1 MPDHDEREQDDSDT
15 LDMEE
20 KTKRLMEEAISD
32 DISEKSPT
40 EIPVTTA
47 AESIDETFQRIQAR
61 IEDLLSAI
69 EDSVKLVEPELN
81 EKLEATLERLNL
93 RLKGAGL
100 GVFVTTATKMADE
113 ELRRGMSAEGLLSP
127 ILGAIGESRSEVED
141 IVMKAG
147 RGASRNVGES
157 TGSLQAKIVQMYATL
172 NEHEKQL
179 DVTRAELKR
188 WRERA
193 NELQDL
199 VKSRD
204 ETMERS
210 VEVLEQMRTAR
221 AELEHLNEAHEQAI
235 STLKGEL
242 SQAQSQIEQQQNLL
256 DKQGSIEEIAQD
268 YETKLVELSEA
279 QGQLAK
285 ALERLAQ
292 REGSVE
298 SLKAEIQTLRE
309 NNANLESKMRLMTE
323 EVATLRGVKESDQ
336 AETESLEVQLNE
348 LKSRWENLYQVAEDE
363 PAFRAYFM
371 IADKKFTWLPLSH
384 LSQALGV
391 PTVLLKRDLQ
401 KFIDVGLVEIEG
413 DRVRPLSISKPT
425 TKPEDADESDATGS
439 DDNTNE

>member
-1 MPDHDEREQDDSDT
+1 MPDQKERERDDSDPS
-15 LDMEE
+15 DIEE
-20 KTKRLMEEAISD
+20 KTKRLMENAIGD
-32 DISEKSPT
+32 NISKKSLT

-61 IEDLLSAI
+61 IEDLLSSI
-69 EDSVKLVEPELN
+69 EDSVRIVEPELT
-81 EKLEATLERLNL
+81 EKLEATLERLNW
-93 RLKGAGL
+93 RLKGAGF

-127 ILGAIGESRSEVED
+127 ILNAIGESRSEVED

-147 RGASRNVGES
+147 RGAMRNVGES

-179 DVTRAELKR
+179 DVTRADLNR

-204 ETMERS
+204 ETMDRS

-221 AELEHLNEAHEQAI
+221 TELERLNEVHEQTI

-242 SQAQSQIEQQQNLL
+242 SQTQSQIEQQKELL
-256 DKQGSIEEIAQD
+256 DKQGSFEEIAQD

-279 QGQLAK
+279 QGQLAE
-285 ALERLAQ
+285 AQERLAQ
-292 REGSVE
+292 REDTVQ
-298 SLKAEIQTLRE
+298 SLKSEVHTLRE
-309 NNANLESKMRLMTE
+309 SNTNLESQMSSIAE
-323 EVATLRGVKESDQ
+323 ESAALRGVKESDQ
-336 AETESLEVQLNE
+336 SELESLRAHLDE
-348 LKSRWENLYQVAEDE
+348 LKARWENLYQVAEDE

-384 LSQALGV
+384 LSQALGI

-401 KFIDVGLVEIEG
+401 KFVDAGLVEIEG
-413 DRVRPLSISKPT
+413 DRVRPLSMSELAAT
-425 TKPEDADESDATGS
+425 SEDADKSDATES
-439 DDNTNE
+439 KDNASE

>member
-1 MPDHDEREQDDSDT
+1 MPSGEERDKDNSDP

-20 KTKRLMEEAISD
+20 KTQRLMEDAMSD
-32 DISEKSPT
+32 DISEKAPK

-47 AESIDETFQRIQAR
+47 AESIDETFQRIQVR
-61 IEDLLSAI
+61 VEDLLSSI

-81 EKLEATLERLNL
+81 EKLEATLERLNW

-100 GVFVTTATKMADE
+100 GVFVTTATKMANE

-127 ILGAIGESRSEVED
+127 ILGAISESRNEVED

-147 RGASRNVGES
+147 RGAVRNVGES

-210 VEVLEQMRTAR
+210 VEVLEQMRMAR
-221 AELEHLNEAHEQAI
+221 AELERSNEAHEQTI

-242 SQAQSQIEQQQNLL
+242 SQAQSQIEQQKELL
-256 DKQGSIEEIAQD
+256 DKQGSFEEIAQD

-279 QGQLAK
+279 QGQLAE
-285 ALERLAQ
+285 AHERLAQ
-292 REGSVE
+292 REDNVGSLKSEVQMLRESNTNLESQMSSITEEAASLRGTKQSDQSEME
-298 SLKAEIQTLRE
+298 SLK
-309 NNANLESKMRLMTE
+309 S
-323 EVATLRGVKESDQ
+323 
-336 AETESLEVQLNE
+336 QLNE
-348 LKSRWENLYQVAEDE
+348 LKARWENLYQVAEDE

-371 IADKKFTWLPLSH
+371 IADKQYTWLPLSH
-384 LSQALGV
+384 LSQAFGI

-401 KFIDVGLVEIEG
+401 KFVDAGLVEIEG
-413 DRVRPLSISKPT
+413 DRVRPLSMSELAPS
-425 TKPEDADESDATGS
+425 PEDADESDATGS
-439 DDNTNE
+439 EDKTNE

>member
-1 MPDHDEREQDDSDT
+1 MPGQEERERDDSDSS
-15 LDMEE
+15 DMEKE
-20 KTKRLMEEAISD
+20 TQRLMEAALSN
-32 DISEKSPT
+32 DISENSSE

-47 AESIDETFQRIQAR
+47 AESIDETFQRIQVR
-61 IEDLLSAI
+61 IEDLFSSI
-69 EDSVKLVEPELN
+69 EDGVRLVEPELN
-81 EKLEATLERLNL
+81 EKLEATLERLTG

-127 ILGAIGESRSEVED
+127 ILGAISESRSEVED

-147 RGASRNVGES
+147 RGAVRNVGES

-179 DVTRAELKR
+179 DVTSAELKR

-221 AELEHLNEAHEQAI
+221 AELEGLNEAHEQTI

-242 SQAQSQIEQQQNLL
+242 SQTQSQIEQQKELL
-256 DKQGSIEEIAQD
+256 DKQGSFEEIAQD
-268 YETKLVELSEA
+268 YETKLVELAEA
-279 QGQLAK
+279 QGQLAE
-285 ALERLAQ
+285 AHERLTQ
-292 REGSVE
+292 REDDVE

-309 NNANLESKMRLMTE
+309 SNTNLESQMSSITE
-323 EVATLRGVKESDQ
+323 EAASLRGVKQSDQ
-336 AETESLEVQLNE
+336 SELESLKAQLDE
-348 LKSRWENLYQVAEDE
+348 LKARWENLYKVAEDE

-371 IADKKFTWLPLSH
+371 IADKQFTWLPLSH
-384 LSQALGV
+384 LSQALGI

-401 KFIDVGLVEIEG
+401 KFVDAGLVEIEG
-413 DRVRPLSISKPT
+413 DIVRPLSMSELAAKP
-425 TKPEDADESDATGS
+425 KDEDKSDVTGS
-439 DDNTNE
+439 EDNTSE

>member
-1 MPDHDEREQDDSDT
+1 MPGQEERERDDSDSS
-15 LDMEE
+15 DMEKE
-20 KTKRLMEEAISD
+20 TQRLMEAALSN
-32 DISEKSPT
+32 DISENSSE

-47 AESIDETFQRIQAR
+47 AESIDETFQRIQVR
-61 IEDLLSAI
+61 IEDLFSSI
-69 EDSVKLVEPELN
+69 EDGVRLVEPELN
-81 EKLEATLERLNL
+81 EKLEATLERLTG

-127 ILGAIGESRSEVED
+127 ILGAISESRSEVED

-147 RGASRNVGES
+147 RGAVRNVGES

-179 DVTRAELKR
+179 DVTSAELKR

-221 AELEHLNEAHEQAI
+221 AELEGLNEAHEQTI

-242 SQAQSQIEQQQNLL
+242 SQTQSQIEQQKELL
-256 DKQGSIEEIAQD
+256 DKQGSFEEIAQD
-268 YETKLVELSEA
+268 YETKLVELAEA
-279 QGQLAK
+279 QGQLAE
-285 ALERLAQ
+285 AHERLTQ
-292 REGSVE
+292 REDDVE

-309 NNANLESKMRLMTE
+309 SNTNLESQMSSITE
-323 EVATLRGVKESDQ
+323 EAASLRGVKQSDQ
-336 AETESLEVQLNE
+336 SELESLKAQLDE
-348 LKSRWENLYQVAEDE
+348 LKARWENLYKVAEDE

-371 IADKKFTWLPLSH
+371 IADKQFTWLPLSH
-384 LSQALGV
+384 LSQALGI

-401 KFIDVGLVEIEG
+401 KFVDAGLVEIEG
-413 DRVRPLSISKPT
+413 DRVRPLSMSELAAKP
-425 TKPEDADESDATGS
+425 KDEDKSDVTGS
-439 DDNTNE
+439 EDNTSE

>member
-1 MPDHDEREQDDSDT
+1 
-15 LDMEE
+15 MEKE
-20 KTKRLMEEAISD
+20 TQRLMEDVMSD
-32 DISEKSPT
+32 DISDKSPV
-40 EIPVTTA
+40 EIPVTTT
-47 AESIDETFQRIQAR
+47 AESIDETFQRIQVR
-61 IEDLLSAI
+61 IEDLLSSI

-81 EKLEATLERLNL
+81 EKLEATLERLNS

-100 GVFVTTATKMADE
+100 GVFVTTATKMADK

-127 ILGAIGESRSEVED
+127 ILDAIGESRSEVED

-147 RGASRNVGES
+147 RGAVRNVGES

-210 VEVLEQMRTAR
+210 VEVLEQMRTSR
-221 AELEHLNEAHEQAI
+221 AELERLNEAHEQTI

-242 SQAQSQIEQQQNLL
+242 SQTQSQIEQQKELL
-256 DKQGSIEEIAQD
+256 DKQGSFEDIAQD

-285 ALERLAQ
+285 AHERLAQ
-292 REGSVE
+292 REDTVE
-298 SLKAEIQTLRE
+298 SLKIEVQMLRE
-309 NNANLESKMRLMTE
+309 SNSNLESQMSSITE
-323 EVATLRGVKESDQ
+323 EAAALRGVKKSDQ
-336 AETESLEVQLNE
+336 AELESLKAQLDE
-348 LKSRWENLYQVAEDE
+348 LKARWENLYQVAEDE

-391 PTVLLKRDLQ
+391 PTVLLKRNLQ
-401 KFIDVGLVEIEG
+401 KFADAGLVEIEG
-413 DRVRPLSISKPT
+413 DRVRPLSMSEVA
-425 TKPEDADESDATGS
+425 TKPEDADKSDATGS
-439 DDNTNE
+439 KDNTNE

>member
-1 MPDHDEREQDDSDT
+1 MPSGEERDRNDSGPS
-15 LDMEE
+15 DMEE
-20 KTKRLMEEAISD
+20 KTQRLMEEAMSD
-32 DISEKSPT
+32 DISEKPPE

-47 AESIDETFQRIQAR
+47 AESIDETFQRIQVR
-61 IEDLLSAI
+61 VEDLLSSI

-81 EKLEATLERLNL
+81 EKLEATLERLNW

-100 GVFVTTATKMADE
+100 GVFVTTATKMANE

-127 ILGAIGESRSEVED
+127 ILDAISESRSEVED

-147 RGASRNVGES
+147 RGAVRNVGES

-221 AELEHLNEAHEQAI
+221 AELERSNEAHEQTI
-235 STLKGEL
+235 STMKGEL
-242 SQAQSQIEQQQNLL
+242 SQAQSQIEQQKELL
-256 DKQGSIEEIAQD
+256 DKQGSFEEIAQD

-279 QGQLAK
+279 QGQLAE
-285 ALERLAQ
+285 AHERLAQ
-292 REGSVE
+292 REDTVE
-298 SLKAEIQTLRE
+298 SLKVDVQMLRAS
-309 NNANLESKMRLMTE
+309 NSNLESQMSSIAE
-323 EVATLRGVKESDQ
+323 EAAALRGVKKSDQ
-336 AETESLEVQLNE
+336 AEQESLAAQLDE
-348 LKSRWENLYQVAEDE
+348 LKARWENLYQVAEDE

-371 IADKKFTWLPLSH
+371 IADKKYSWLPLSH
-384 LSQALGV
+384 LSQALGI
-391 PTVLLKRDLQ
+391 PTVLLKRNLQ
-401 KFIDVGLVEIEG
+401 KFVDAGLVEIEG
-413 DRVRPLSISKPT
+413 DRVRPLSMSKLAV
-425 TKPEDADESDATGS
+425 KPEDADKSDATS
-439 DDNTNE
+439 SEENTSE

>member
-1 MPDHDEREQDDSDT
+1 MPNREERGRNDSDPSEI
-15 LDMEE
+15 EE
-20 KTKRLMEEAISD
+20 ETQRLIEAAISD
-32 DISEKSPT
+32 DISEKSRE

-47 AESIDETFQRIQAR
+47 AESIDETFQRIQVR
-61 IEDLLSAI
+61 IEDLLSSI
-69 EDSVKLVEPELN
+69 EDGVRLVEPELN
-81 EKLEATLERLNL
+81 EKLEATLERLNR

-127 ILGAIGESRSEVED
+127 ILGAISESRSEVED
-141 IVMKAG
+141 IMTKAG
-147 RGASRNVGES
+147 RGAVRNVGES

-172 NEHEKQL
+172 NEREKQL
-179 DVTRAELKR
+179 DVTRADLKR

-193 NELQDL
+193 NELQNL

-204 ETMERS
+204 ETMERY
-210 VEVLEQMRTAR
+210 VEVMEQMRTAR
-221 AELEHLNEAHEQAI
+221 AELEGLNEAHEQTI

-242 SQAQSQIEQQQNLL
+242 SQAQSQIEQQKRLL
-256 DKQGSIEEIAQD
+256 DKQGVSEEIAQD

-279 QGQLAK
+279 QGQLAE

-292 REGSVE
+292 REGSLE

-309 NNANLESKMRLMTE
+309 NNTNLESKTSLMTE
-323 EVATLRGVKESDQ
+323 EVAALRGVKESDQ
-336 AETESLEVQLNE
+336 AEIESLEVQLNE

-401 KFIDVGLVEIEG
+401 KFVDVGLVEIEG
-413 DRVRPLSISKPT
+413 DRVRPLSMSKPT
-425 TKPEDADESDATGS
+425 AKLEDADESDATGS
-439 DDNTNE
+439 DDIASE

>member
-1 MPDHDEREQDDSDT
+1 MPDQEERERDASDPS
-15 LDMEE
+15 DIEE
-20 KTKRLMEEAISD
+20 ETQRLMGAAMRS
-32 DISEKSPT
+32 DISEKPSE

-47 AESIDETFQRIQAR
+47 AESIDETFQRIQTR
-61 IEDLLSAI
+61 IEDLLSSI
-69 EDSVKLVEPELN
+69 EDSVRLVEPELN
-81 EKLEATLERLNL
+81 EKLEATLERLNW

-113 ELRRGMSAEGLLSP
+113 ELRRGMSAESLLSP
-127 ILGAIGESRSEVED
+127 ILGAISESRSEVED

-147 RGASRNVGES
+147 KGALRNVGES

-221 AELEHLNEAHEQAI
+221 AELEGLNEAHEQAI

-242 SQAQSQIEQQQNLL
+242 SQAQSQIEQQKALL
-256 DKQGSIEEIAQD
+256 DKQGSFEEIAQD

-279 QGQLAK
+279 QGQLAE

-292 REGSVE
+292 RENSVE

-309 NNANLESKMRLMTE
+309 NNTILESKMSLMTE

-384 LSQALGV
+384 LSQALGI

-401 KFIDVGLVEIEG
+401 KFVDVGLVEIEG
-413 DRVRPLSISKPT
+413 DRVRPLSMSQST
-425 TKPEDADESDATGS
+425 AKPEDADESDATSS
-439 DDNTNE
+439 DDNPDE

>member
-1 MPDHDEREQDDSDT
+1 M
-15 LDMEE
+15 
-20 KTKRLMEEAISD
+20 SD
-32 DISEKSPT
+32 DISEKSP
-40 EIPVTTA
+40 EKIPVATT
-47 AESIDETFQRIQAR
+47 AESIDETFQRIQIR
-61 IEDLLSAI
+61 IEDLLSTI
-69 EDSVKLVEPELN
+69 EDSVRIVEPELN

-147 RGASRNVGES
+147 RGAVRNVGES
-157 TGSLQAKIVQMYATL
+157 TGSLQTKIVQMYATL

-221 AELEHLNEAHEQAI
+221 AELERLNEAHAQTI

-242 SQAQSQIEQQQNLL
+242 SQTQSQIEQQKELL
-256 DKQGSIEEIAQD
+256 DKQGSFEEITQD

-279 QGQLAK
+279 QGQLAE
-285 ALERLAQ
+285 AHERLAQ
-292 REGSVE
+292 REDNIE

-309 NNANLESKMRLMTE
+309 SNSNLESQMSSITE
-323 EVATLRGVKESDQ
+323 EAAALRGVKKSDQ
-336 AETESLEVQLNE
+336 SELESLKAQLDE
-348 LKSRWENLYQVAEDE
+348 LKARWGNLYQVAEDE

-371 IADKKFTWLPLSH
+371 IADKQYTWLPLSH
-384 LSQALGV
+384 LSQALGI
-391 PTVLLKRDLQ
+391 PTVLLKRNLQ
-401 KFIDVGLVEIEG
+401 KFVDAGLVEIEG
-413 DRVRPLSISKPT
+413 DRVRPLSMSELAA
-425 TKPEDADESDATGS
+425 KPEDADKSDATS
-439 DDNTNE
+439 SEDNTSE

>member
-1 MPDHDEREQDDSDT
+1 MKDAMSG
-15 LDMEE
+15 
-20 KTKRLMEEAISD
+20 
-32 DISEKSPT
+32 DISEKSPKI
-40 EIPVTTA
+40 IPVTTA
-47 AESIDETFQRIQAR
+47 AESVDETFQRIQVR
-61 IEDLLSAI
+61 IEDLLSSI
-69 EDSVKLVEPELN
+69 EDSVRLVEPELN
-81 EKLEATLERLNL
+81 EKLEATLERLNW
-93 RLKGAGL
+93 RFKGAGL
-100 GVFVTTATKMADE
+100 GVFVTTTMKMADE
-113 ELRRGMSAEGLLSP
+113 ELRKGMSAEGLLSP

-147 RGASRNVGES
+147 RGAVRNVVES
-157 TGSLQAKIVQMYATL
+157 TGSLQTKIVQMYATL

-179 DVTRAELKR
+179 DATRAELKR

-221 AELEHLNEAHEQAI
+221 AELERLNEAHEQTI

-242 SQAQSQIEQQQNLL
+242 SQAQSQIEQQKELL
-256 DKQGSIEEIAQD
+256 DKHGSFEEIAQD

-285 ALERLAQ
+285 AQERLAQ
-292 REGSVE
+292 REDTVE
-298 SLKAEIQTLRE
+298 SLKVDVQMLRAS
-309 NNANLESKMRLMTE
+309 NSNLESQMSSMTE
-323 EVATLRGVKESDQ
+323 EVAASRGVKKSNQ
-336 AETESLEVQLNE
+336 AELESLKAQLDE
-348 LKSRWENLYQVAEDE
+348 LKARWENLYQVAENE

-391 PTVLLKRDLQ
+391 PTVQLTRDLQ
-401 KFIDVGLVEIEG
+401 KFVDVGLVEIDG
-413 DRVRPLSISKPT
+413 DRVRPLSMSKLA
-425 TKPEDADESDATGS
+425 TKPEDADKLDATGS
-439 DDNTNE
+439 ENNTNE

>member
-1 MPDHDEREQDDSDT
+1 LPDQDERERDDSDIS
-15 LDMEE
+15 DMDE
-20 KTKRLMEEAISD
+20 KTKRVVEDAISD
-32 DISEKSPT
+32 DISENSLM
-40 EIPVTTA
+40 EIPATTA

-61 IEDLLSAI
+61 IEDLLSSI
-69 EDSVKLVEPELN
+69 EDSVRLVEPELN
-81 EKLEATLERLNL
+81 EKLEATLERLNW

-100 GVFVTTATKMADE
+100 GVFVTTATKMANE

-172 NEHEKQL
+172 NEHKKQL

-221 AELEHLNEAHEQAI
+221 AELERLNQAHEQAI

-256 DKQGSIEEIAQD
+256 DKQGSFEEIAQD

-298 SLKAEIQTLRE
+298 SLKAEIHTLRE
-309 NNANLESKMRLMTE
+309 NNAKLESKMSLMTE

-413 DRVRPLSISKPT
+413 DRVRPLSMSKST
-425 TKPEDADESDATGS
+425 AKSEDADESDATGS
-439 DDNTNE
+439 DDSTNE

>member
-1 MPDHDEREQDDSDT
+1 MPDQEERERDDSDT
-15 LDMEE
+15 SDMDG
-20 KTKRLMEEAISD
+20 KTKQLMEDAISD

-47 AESIDETFQRIQAR
+47 AESIDETFQRIQHR
-61 IEDLLSAI
+61 IEDLLSSI

-81 EKLEATLERLNL
+81 VKLEATLERLNS

-100 GVFVTTATKMADE
+100 GVFVTTATKMANE

-147 RGASRNVGES
+147 KGAVRNVGES
-157 TGSLQAKIVQMYATL
+157 TGSLQTKIVQMYATL

-179 DVTRAELKR
+179 DATRTELKR

-204 ETMERS
+204 ETMVRS

-221 AELEHLNEAHEQAI
+221 AELENLNVAYEQTI

-242 SQAQSQIEQQQNLL
+242 SQTQSLMEQQKELL
-256 DKQGSIEEIAQD
+256 DKQGSFEEIAQD

-279 QGQLAK
+279 QGQLAEVQ
-285 ALERLAQ
+285 ERLAQ
-292 REGSVE
+292 KEGSVE

-309 NNANLESKMRLMTE
+309 NNTNLESKMSLMTE
-323 EVATLRGVKESDQ
+323 EVAVLRGVKESDQ

-391 PTVLLKRDLQ
+391 PTVLLKRNLQ
-401 KFIDVGLVEIEG
+401 KFVDVGLVEIEG
-413 DRVRPLSISKPT
+413 DRVRPLSMSKAT
-425 TKPEDADESDATGS
+425 AKPEDANESDTTS
-439 DDNTNE
+439 SEDNSNE